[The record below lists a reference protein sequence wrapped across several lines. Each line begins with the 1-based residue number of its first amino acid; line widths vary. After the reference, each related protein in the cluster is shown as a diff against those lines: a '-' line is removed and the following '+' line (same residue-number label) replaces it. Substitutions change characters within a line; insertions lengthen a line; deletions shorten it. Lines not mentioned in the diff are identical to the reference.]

1 MSIRYYGI
9 HVLQEYFTK
18 FLKLKNSCSWM
29 CRPGIQRT
37 KVWLRS
43 YIHGNLAWTTAPRGT
58 RLCNSLSTSCRLT
71 CAVTS
76 LTSTPTC
83 ALTKTLTTITSPS
96 STSKHRDFHVLEPRI
111 PRDFDSGVSLTLST
125 LETLVHTCITIT
137 TSISKTNKRLL
148 RQLVNLALV

>member
-1 MSIRYYGI
+1 MSIRYYEI
-9 HVLQEYFTK
+9 HVLEEYFAK
-18 FLKLKNSCSWM
+18 FLKLENSCSWM

-43 YIHGNLAWTTAPRGT
+43 YIHGSPAWTTAPRGT
-58 RLCNSLSTSCRLT
+58 RLCNSLSTSCRHT

-96 STSKHRDFHVLEPRI
+96 STSKHRDSRVLEPRI
-111 PRDFDSGVSLTLST
+111 LRHFDSRVLR
-125 LETLVHTCITIT
+125 H
-137 TSISKTNKRLL
+137 ISPSKPLCMHASPSQPQYQKRV
-148 RQLVNLALV
+148 RGF

>member
-1 MSIRYYGI
+1 VKPFFLKPISKIIIETILKTKYFLLLDYNIQSERTTMSIRYYAI
-9 HVLQEYFTK
+9 HVLEEYFTK

-83 ALTKTLTTITSPS
+83 ALTKTLTIITSPS
-96 STSKHRDFHVLEPRI
+96 STSKHREFHVLEPRI
-111 PRDFDSGVSLTLST
+111 LRDFDSGVL
-125 LETLVHTCITIT
+125 
-137 TSISKTNKRLL
+137 
-148 RQLVNLALV
+148 